1 MIEVSAIALM
11 GAAFTIVVPFLILI
25 GTMFV
30 WINRRLDRIEDR
42 FDRIEDE
49 IRGVH
54 EELAKITVRVAV
66 LEERGRPTA
75 VTT

>member
-30 WINRRLDRIEDR
+30 WINRRLDRIED
-42 FDRIEDE
+42 E